1 MDTGLSLD
9 GQAGAGYPRSMA
21 NTTTKPR
28 LLKFETIRNFRDFG
42 GYDSRYGGRVK
53 MGRLYRSG
61 HHAEASEAE
70 LQKMAALGIHVQ
82 ADLRRPDEREK
93 FKTRFT
99 APVTITHD
107 GGRETDA
114 PHIRFLS
121 RMEVSAEDADQWM
134 VEYYEAAPFKEH
146 HTEMFTDWFGHLA
159 ALDGDAAGLV
169 NCAAGKDRTGI
180 LCALTHHI
188 LGVSE
193 ADIREDYDLT
203 NTAVDVAARLPEA
216 AAYFND
222 MLGKE
227 YPAEVFRPFMGV
239 HLRYLEKAFATINER
254 AGSVD
259 GYLVDTL
266 KVDEKMQDAIRERLI
281 ER

>member
-1 MDTGLSLD
+1 M
-9 GQAGAGYPRSMA
+9 
-21 NTTTKPR
+21 TTRPR
-28 LLKFETIRNFRDFG
+28 LLNLETVRNFRDFG
-42 GYDSRYGGRVK
+42 GYESRHGGVVK

-61 HHAEASEAE
+61 HHAEASETDLARMAE
-70 LQKMAALGIHVQ
+70 MGIHVQ

-93 FKTRFT
+93 FKTRFK
-99 APVTITHD
+99 APITITHD

-121 RMEVSAEDADQWM
+121 QMSVDAETADQWM
-134 VEYYEAAPFKEH
+134 VEYYEAAPFKAH

-159 ALDGDAAGLV
+159 AMPGDGAGLV

-193 ADIREDYDLT
+193 EDVRADYDLT
-203 NTAVDVAARLPEA
+203 NEAVNIAARLPEA

-259 GYLVDTL
+259 AYLVDTL
-266 KVDEKMQDAIRERLI
+266 KVDEKMQNAIRERLI
-281 ER
+281 EK

>member
-1 MDTGLSLD
+1 MRVTSLT
-9 GQAGAGYPRSMA
+9 M
-21 NTTTKPR
+21 TTTRPR
-28 LLKFETIRNFRDFG
+28 LLSFETVRNFRDFG
-42 GYDSRYGGRVK
+42 GYESRHGGRVK

-61 HHAEASEAE
+61 HHAEASDAE
-70 LQKMAALGIHVQ
+70 LEKMASLGIHVQ

-93 FKTRFT
+93 QRARFQ

-114 PHIRFLS
+114 PHIRFLTQMS
-121 RMEVSAEDADQWM
+121 VDAATADQWM
-134 VEYYEAAPFKEH
+134 VEYYEAAPFKAH
-146 HTEMFTDWFGHLA
+146 HTEMFTQWFGHLA

-193 ADIREDYDLT
+193 ADIRADYDLT
-203 NTAVDVAARLPEA
+203 NEAVDVASRLPEA
-216 AAYFND
+216 AAYFNT
-222 MLGKE
+222 MLGKD

-259 GYLVDTL
+259 AYLVDTL
-266 KVDEKMQDAIRERLI
+266 KVDEKMQAEIRGRLI
-281 ER
+281 EA